1 MSYIPQSDQERQQLL
16 QVIGVDKFT
25 DLLEGIP
32 ESLRLTGLLDLPEA
46 LSELE
51 TVRYLD
57 ELAAQNQVGNGYAN
71 FMGAGAYDHFIPAI
85 VPFLAGRPE
94 FQTAYTPYQAEVS
107 QGTLQVIYEFQSLIC
122 RLTGMDVANASMYD
136 GASATAEAVSLAMS
150 ATGRNRILYSR
161 LLHPH
166 YRDVIEAYVGGRG
179 VELIPVA
186 DDNGVLAI
194 ADLKEKLAGAA
205 CLVMQNPNFYG
216 IIEPT
221 ANLAELVHEA
231 GALLIAVVNPI
242 SLGLLTP
249 PGEYDADI
257 CVGEGQ
263 PLGNPLNFGGPYF
276 GFFATKKA
284 LVRRLPGRLAAM
296 SKDTSDR
303 RGFCLTLQTREQH
316 IRRDKA
322 TSNICTNQAL
332 CALMGTIYMAT
343 LGRQGIKEVALLCA
357 QKAHFLQ
364 EQLCR
369 VTGVTLA
376 FKRPFFHE
384 FTLDLARPAR
394 PVVDRLLGKKI
405 YAGVPT
411 SRFLWEEDY
420 LIVCATEKRTRA
432 EIDRYYEAL
441 SEVAG

>member
-16 QVIGVDKFT
+16 QAIGVEKFT
-25 DLLEGIP
+25 DLLGGIP
-32 ESLRLTGLLDLPEA
+32 EKLRLEGLLDLPEA

-57 ELAAQNQVGNGYAN
+57 ELAAQNKAGNGHAN
-71 FMGAGAYDHFIPAI
+71 FMGGGAYDHFIPAI
-85 VPFLAGRPE
+85 VPYLAGRPE

-107 QGTLQVIYEFQSLIC
+107 QGTLQAIYEYQSLIC

-136 GASATAEAVSLAMS
+136 GASAVAEAASLAMS
-150 ATGRNRILYSR
+150 ATGRNKILYSR

-166 YRDVIEAYVGGRG
+166 YRDLIEAYCGGRG

-186 DDNGVLAI
+186 DDNGVLAT
-194 ADLKEKLAGAA
+194 ADLKEKLAEAA
-205 CLVMQNPNFYG
+205 CVVVQNPNFYG

-221 ANLAELVHEA
+221 ADLAEMVHCA
-231 GALLIAVVNPI
+231 GALLIAAVNPI

-249 PGEYDADI
+249 PGEYDVDI

-284 LVRRLPGRLAAM
+284 LVRRLPGRLAAL
-296 SKDTSDR
+296 SKDTNGK

-332 CALMGTIYMAT
+332 CALMGTIYLVTM
-343 LGRQGIKEVALLCA
+343 GKQGIREVAELCA
-357 QKAHFLQ
+357 QKAHYLQ
-364 EQLCR
+364 ERLC
-369 VTGVTLA
+369 GVKGVKLA
-376 FKRPFFHE
+376 FARPFFHE
-384 FTLDLARPAR
+384 FALDFSQPAR
-394 PVVDRLLGKKI
+394 PLFDRLVERNI

-432 EIDRYYEAL
+432 EIDRYHEAL
-441 SEVAG
+441 TEVIG

>member
-1 MSYIPQSDQERQQLL
+1 MSYVPQADQERQQLL
-16 QVIGVDKFT
+16 KAIGVAKFT

-32 ESLRLTGLLDLPEA
+32 PELRLNKALDLPEA

-51 TVRYLD
+51 TVRHLA
-57 ELAAQNQVGNGYAN
+57 ELAERNQVGNGYAN
-71 FMGAGAYDHFIPAI
+71 FMGAGAYDHYIPAI

-136 GASATAEAVSLAMS
+136 GASATAEAISLAVA
-150 ATGRNRILYSR
+150 ATNRRKVLISR

-166 YRDVIEAYVGGRG
+166 YRDVVEAYLGGRD
-179 VELIPVA
+179 VELVTID

-194 ADLKEKLAGAA
+194 DDLKANLADAA
-205 CLVMQNPNFYG
+205 CLVLQNPNFFG
-216 IIEPT
+216 LIEPT
-221 ANLAELVHEA
+221 SGLAEIVHEA
-231 GALLIAVVNPI
+231 GALLVAVVNPI
-242 SLGLLTP
+242 SLGLLKP
-249 PGEYDADI
+249 PSEYDVDI

-276 GFFATKKA
+276 GFFATKKKF
-284 LVRRLPGRLAAM
+284 VRRLPGRLTALT
-296 SKDTSDR
+296 KDINGR

-332 CALMGTIYMAT
+332 CALMGAIYLTA
-343 LGRQGIKEVALLCA
+343 LGRQGIREVAELCA
-357 QKAHFLQ
+357 RKAHYLQ
-364 EQLCR
+364 ERLCNIA
-369 VTGVTLA
+369 GVKLA
-376 FKRPFFHE
+376 HSQPFFHE
-384 FTLDLARPAR
+384 FALDLSQPAR
-394 PVVDRLLGKKI
+394 PICDRLVEKNI

-411 SRFLWEEDY
+411 TRFLWEEDY
-420 LIVCATEKRTRA
+420 LLVCATEKRTRK
-432 EIDRYYEAL
+432 EIDSFVLAL